1 MLERVKQFGLNL
13 QEQCREETLLYQA
26 ISGLH
31 ASINMH
37 VAANYY
43 EQDRGDLP
51 FMNHTLY
58 YHGLGKHPDRLK
70 NMHFVYA
77 LVVRAVNRVHEQL
90 LFNNYT
96 TGLCEQNDQLTLI
109 YMTNLLAKT
118 ISDCSDSFNEKE
130 FFNNKHGED
139 FNQKLLLDEVQ
150 AKFYNISK
158 IFDCIG
164 CDKCRFNGKVQITGL
179 GAAMK
184 ILFSTQRELDQ
195 KVNQLHKIEIIGLIN
210 LLSKLSESIE
220 YYKQF
225 IEMEE
230 QQKAKIQVYR
240 HLAAYL
246 SIVFIFS
253 LFKFLDFAE
262 QKRIAG
268 QSKKKDGAVDAKS
281 AHLEE
286 PSTNGGAPNGSG
298 KSSKKRQKYYY
309 KGKGKNRAD
318 E

>member
-1 MLERVKQFGLNL
+1 MEDVDEMEDELNGGSPSASSMFAQTIKKSTAQEKQDLIFVNLLANRESYTAYNESHIWRAIYEEICMLERVKQFGLDL

-43 EQDRGDLP
+43 DQDGGDQP
-51 FMNHTLY
+51 YMNHSMY
-58 YHGLGKHPDRLK
+58 YHSLGKHPERLK

-118 ISDCSDSFNEKE
+118 ISECSDSFNETR
-130 FFNNKHGED
+130 FFKNQNED
-139 FNQKLLLDEVQ
+139 FNQKLLLDELQ

-164 CDKCRFNGKVQITGL
+164 CDKCRFNGKV
-179 GAAMK
+179 
-184 ILFSTQRELDQ
+184 
-195 KVNQLHKIEIIGLIN
+195 
-210 LLSKLSESIE
+210 
-220 YYKQF
+220 
-225 IEMEE
+225 
-230 QQKAKIQVYR
+230 
-240 HLAAYL
+240 
-246 SIVFIFS
+246 
-253 LFKFLDFAE
+253 
-262 QKRIAG
+262 
-268 QSKKKDGAVDAKS
+268 
-281 AHLEE
+281 
-286 PSTNGGAPNGSG
+286 
-298 KSSKKRQKYYY
+298 
-309 KGKGKNRAD
+309 
-318 E
+318 